1 MLKTVKNIFIGIEEK
16 IFPCTARVERL
27 ATQNR
32 QAVDETITAAE
43 SHKKKINDRPSESIP
58 MAF

>member
-43 SHKKKINDRPSESIP
+43 SHKKKNQ
-58 MAF
+58 